1 MNKINFG
8 QQKVKATFGQQ
19 EYATDNLQIKV
30 FFLDRWI
37 KIPMEKIVRLEGD
50 CNYTYI
56 YTQNR
61 EYLSAR
67 TLKDFEK
74 MFGEQLFLRIHKSHL
89 VNMMFVQG
97 VDVAKNAGEIRIEG
111 GEQLG
116 VSRRRLKEVINK
128 LAFFHSA

>member
-8 QQKVKATFGQQ
+8 QQKVKATFDQQ

-74 MFGEQLFLRIHKSHL
+74 MFGEELFLRIHKSHL

-116 VSRRRLKEVINK
+116 VSRRRLKDVINK

>member
-1 MNKINFG
+1 MNSIDFEL
-8 QQKVKATFGQQ
+8 QKVKATFSHSD
-19 EYATDNLQIKV
+19 YAEDHLQIKV
-30 FFLDRWI
+30 FYLDRWI

-61 EYLSAR
+61 EYLAAR

-74 MFGEQLFLRIHKSHL
+74 MFGEELFLRIHKSHL
-89 VNMMFVQG
+89 VNMMFVKG
-97 VDVAKNAGEIRIEG
+97 VEVAKNAGEIKIEG
-111 GEQLG
+111 GRHIG

-128 LAFFHSA
+128 LAYFHSV

>member
-1 MNKINFG
+1 MNSIDFEL
-8 QQKVKATFGQQ
+8 QKVKATFSHSD
-19 EYATDNLQIKV
+19 YAEDHLQIKV
-30 FFLDRWI
+30 FYLDRWI

-61 EYLSAR
+61 EYLAAR

-74 MFGEQLFLRIHKSHL
+74 MFGEELFLRIHKSHL
-89 VNMMFVQG
+89 VNMMFVKG
-97 VDVAKNAGEIRIEG
+97 VEVAKNAGEIKIEG
-111 GEQLG
+111 GRHIG

-128 LAFFHSA
+128 LAYFHSA